1 MAPGTLSLTIGLSAN
16 NALVSGTGL
25 CTNAAPTANPFSI
38 TVPASHTGLVCGINT
53 KSTPPPLPLAQSGWW
68 WMPSDPDTHLRFGLQ
83 INGAVT
89 PKALLGT
96 VYTFRTDG
104 SAVWYLIN
112 AVLNGEG
119 TAYMGTASEFS
130 GGGGLTGPNAGPSG
144 LKTIVA
150 NVTFTFASPWSGRR
164 APAGRPSR

>member
-1 MAPGTLSLTIGLSAN
+1 
-16 NALVSGTGL
+16 
-25 CTNAAPTANPFSI
+25 PFSI
-38 TVPASHTGLVCGINT
+38 VVPTPATGLVCGINS
-53 KSTPPPLPLAQSGWW
+53 KSTPPPSPLPQPGWW
-68 WMPSDPDTHLRFGLQ
+68 WTGTQPDNHLRFALQ
-83 INGAVT
+83 VNGKVT

-119 TAYMGTASEFS
+119 TAYQGTASEFS

-150 NVTFTFASPWSGRR
+150 NVTFTFASPTTATLLWSPR
-164 APAGRPSR
+164 AGGSNTTLTVTRYSFSTT